1 MSVDVADSNGIM
13 VATIDDGKANALSIE
28 VIDGVRKAVAT
39 ASRRDRPLVISGR
52 SGCFSAGFDLAV
64 VNSGDRDLVSALFAD
79 GALLF
84 RELVE
89 APVPIVASCTGHALA
104 GGALLLLS
112 ADYRIGRAGSY
123 QVGLNEVRIG
133 MALPAFAIALA
144 AHRLDRRFLTAATIF
159 AEVAPPER
167 AMAIGF
173 LDEIVEDPLSRACSL
188 ATSLAAAQPEA
199 FAVTKRRL
207 RRGLQ
212 QELEA
217 LEHRDR

>member
-1 MSVDVADSNGIM
+1 
-13 VATIDDGKANALSIE
+13 
-28 VIDGVRKAVAT
+28 
-39 ASRRDRPLVISGR
+39 
-52 SGCFSAGFDLAV
+52 
-64 VNSGDRDLVSALFAD
+64 
-79 GALLF
+79 
-84 RELVE
+84 
-89 APVPIVASCTGHALA
+89 
-104 GGALLLLS
+104 
-112 ADYRIGRAGSY
+112 
-123 QVGLNEVRIG
+123 

-144 AHRLDRRFLTAATIF
+144 AHRLDRRFLTVATMF

-167 AMAIGF
+167 AMASGF

-188 ATSLAAAQPEA
+188 ANSLAAAQLEA